1 MAGGIWR
8 FVRQRVIGM
17 AIRRPG
23 LTAGIVFFFL
33 LTVSNHVEFV
43 TGMAVPISPFWHM
56 LVEGAVMASFGA
68 ALLYEIIRL
77 HRKLAEV
84 RMVRAVA
91 STLHHEINNPLTVI
105 QFSAEKMLRLRVYDE
120 PSVNDIISHNTRI
133 RDVVVRLSELD
144 QEVRLRFEAGFEGL
158 IDLARSR

>member
-1 MAGGIWR
+1 MYLSSTWLR
-8 FVRQRVIGM
+8 RHVIPL
-17 AIRRPG
+17 AIRHPA
-23 LTAGIVFFFL
+23 LAAGIVFFFL
-33 LTVSNHVEFV
+33 LTLSNHIEFT
-43 TGMAVPISPFWHM
+43 TGMVVPISPFWHM
-56 LVEGAVMASFGA
+56 LIEGAVMAGFGA

-77 HRKLAEV
+77 HRQLAEV

-144 QEVRLRFEAGFEGL
+144 QEVRLRLDAGFEGL
-158 IDLARSR
+158 IDLVRSR